1 MSVILGEVHS
11 IASTRRS
18 EGTLQELVL
27 SYRVG
32 HGVELGSSGLAAV
45 VFTCHLLA
53 LEDTFQLESPLWD
66 VCMYVCV

>member
-1 MSVILGEVHS
+1 VPVSMCSSVYVKI
-11 IASTRRS
+11 R
-18 EGTLQELVL
+18 ELAGFRFYL
-27 SYRVG
+27 HTIGSR
-32 HGVELGSSGLAAV
+32 VELGSSGLAAV